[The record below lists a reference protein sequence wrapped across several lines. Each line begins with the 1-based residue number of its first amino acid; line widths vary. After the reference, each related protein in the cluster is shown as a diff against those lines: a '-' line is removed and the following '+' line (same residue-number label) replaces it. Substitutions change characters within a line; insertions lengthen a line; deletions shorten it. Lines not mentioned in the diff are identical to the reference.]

1 MSFTLIIGPMFSGK
15 STELIRRCKRY
26 ISVGLRVLICNS
38 KKDTRTKKNS
48 VRTHDGDVVEALSVD
63 EMCGEWLTR
72 VSNDYDVIAFDEGQ
86 FYKNL
91 PMIVKRLKREK
102 HVIVSGL
109 SGDYNCEPWET
120 ISKLIPL
127 ADDIIHTK
135 ALCVNCYIDAP
146 FTKKIT
152 SDGKKIDIG
161 DTDKYIAVCNKC
173 YIK

>member
-26 ISVGLRVLICNS
+26 VSVGLRVLICNS
-38 KKDTRTKKNS
+38 EKDIRTKRNS
-48 VRTHDGDVVEALSVD
+48 VSTHDGTVVKAQSVD
-63 EMCGEWLTR
+63 EMNEKWVAS

-86 FYKNL
+86 FYDNL
-91 PMIVKRLKREK
+91 CDIVKKLKNSK

-109 SGDYNCEPWET
+109 SGDYKCEPWET

-146 FTKKIT
+146 FTRKLVLTDKKIE
-152 SDGKKIDIG
+152 IG
-161 DTDKYIAVCNKC
+161 NKDKYVAVCNKC

>member
-1 MSFTLIIGPMFSGK
+1 MFSGK

-26 ISVGLRVLICNS
+26 VSVGLRVLICNS
-38 KKDTRTKKNS
+38 KKDIRTKKNS
-48 VRTHDGDVVEALSVD
+48 VSTHDGTVVQAQSVED
-63 EMCGEWLTR
+63 MDDKWLAS

-86 FYKNL
+86 FYNNL
-91 PMIVKRLKREK
+91 CDIVKKLKNSK

-109 SGDYNCEPWET
+109 SGDYKCEPWET

-146 FTKKIT
+146 FTLSLIH
-152 SDGKKIDIG
+152 I
-161 DTDKYIAVCNKC
+161 
-173 YIK
+173 